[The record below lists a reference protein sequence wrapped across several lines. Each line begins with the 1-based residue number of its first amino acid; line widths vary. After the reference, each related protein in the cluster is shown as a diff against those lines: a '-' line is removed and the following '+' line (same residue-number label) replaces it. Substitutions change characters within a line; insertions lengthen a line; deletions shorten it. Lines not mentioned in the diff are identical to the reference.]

1 MGKRGEGKRGVCGK
15 QERYRHVKMWKEM
28 DTCRAAS
35 SFHPKAVSQ
44 PHSPPNRSYKDQ
56 QDQQPQTPRLRHR
69 NSRSPFHT
77 PTADLFPT
85 RGNHPVS
92 RFPETRAEARIYHA
106 NIHETKYKGVS
117 ASMSRILRVYGCR
130 CRLLYIAC
138 CSLCYGCRQRAG
150 SVCRESRGMEGR

>member
-1 MGKRGEGKRGVCGK
+1 MQKARETSTCENAEGDGHMQRCPGHSTPKLPASLTLPQPVHIK
-15 QERYRHVKMWKEM
+15 INKMNKHKHHGFGIAIPE
-28 DTCRAAS
+28 APS
-35 SFHPKAVSQ
+35 
-44 PHSPPNRSYKDQ
+44 
-56 QDQQPQTPRLRHR
+56 
-69 NSRSPFHT
+69 HT

-92 RFPETRAEARIYHA
+92 RFPEKRAEARIYHA

-138 CSLCYGCRQRAG
+138 CSLCYGYRQRAV